1 MDNGNLDKIHI
12 RDLLVRCI
20 VGIYDE
26 ERAAKQDVVINI
38 TLYADFSEACRSDHI
53 RDTVDYKRIKKQVV
67 ALVENSQYFLLEKLA
82 DAIAMICLDDP
93 RVRRVQVCV
102 DKPGALRFARSVAV
116 EITRERRQHAGSR

>member
-38 TLYADFSEACRSDHI
+38 TLYADFSAACHSDHI
-53 RDTVDYKRIKKQVV
+53 EDTVDYKRIKKQVV
-67 ALVENSQYFLLEKLA
+67 AMVENSQYFLLEKLA
-82 DAIAMICLDDP
+82 DAIAGICLNDP
-93 RVRRVQVCV
+93 KVRRVQVCV
-102 DKPGALRFARSVAV
+102 DKPGALRFARTVAV
-116 EITRERRQHAGSR
+116 EITRERRDHA

>member
-38 TLYADFSEACRSDHI
+38 TLYADFSEACRSDRI
-53 RDTVDYKRIKKQVV
+53 KDTVDYKRIKKQVV
-67 ALVENSQYFLLEKLA
+67 AMVENSQYFLLEKLA
-82 DAIAMICLDDP
+82 DAIAAICLDDP
-93 RVRRVQVCV
+93 KVRRVQVCV